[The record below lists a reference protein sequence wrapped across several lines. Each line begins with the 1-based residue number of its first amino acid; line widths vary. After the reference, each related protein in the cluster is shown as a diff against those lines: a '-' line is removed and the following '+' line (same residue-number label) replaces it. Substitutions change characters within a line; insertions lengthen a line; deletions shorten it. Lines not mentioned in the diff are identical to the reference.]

1 VEPSALDCCLSFLL
15 PMKANDDILFIY
27 GPVISPGMVGSARID
42 RLLPI
47 ELEDNL
53 LALVPS
59 WACRSL
65 DG

>member
-1 VEPSALDCCLSFLL
+1 
-15 PMKANDDILFIY
+15 MKANDDILFIY